1 MQRKKI
7 NNVIKAVKIVVDYF
21 LNQDR
26 VSESDSFDDKT
37 DLTVQKEKV

>member
-1 MQRKKI
+1 M
-7 NNVIKAVKIVVDYF
+7 IKAVKIVLDYF

-37 DLTVQKEKV
+37 DLTV